1 MFLRKT
7 ERTKVGIRLSQ
18 GKTTIITR
26 LEKTQCKCQTRTPT
40 YLASTLCM
48 RTAISLALRLYIRN
62 VALFLDR
69 QKVRLS

>member
-18 GKTTIITR
+18 GKTIIITR
-26 LEKTQCKCQTRTPT
+26 LEKTQCKCQTPRPT